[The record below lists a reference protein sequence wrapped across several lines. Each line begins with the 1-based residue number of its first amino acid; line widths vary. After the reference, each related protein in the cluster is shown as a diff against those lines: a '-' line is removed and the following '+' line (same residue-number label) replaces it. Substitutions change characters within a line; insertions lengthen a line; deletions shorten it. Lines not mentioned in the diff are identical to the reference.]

1 MDWMGRN
8 NPVDGEPELAGENA
22 DDLKASVHPLQP
34 RLLSTSPSGAPLGIG
49 WTEGGR
55 KMNLVLDELTAASP
69 QADSACSLENY
80 LALPDHSMDS
90 RIAEARARL
99 GATTILLGHHYQR
112 DEVIRFA
119 DFTGDSY
126 KLSKIA
132 AETDAQYIVFCGVH
146 FMAESADVLGRDG
159 QQVILPDLNAGCS
172 MADMAEISQVEACW
186 EALER
191 LGLTDGLIPLTYM
204 NSTAAIKAFCGERGG
219 LVCTSSNA
227 RAAFVWAFARGTRI
241 LFLPDQHLGRNTGFA
256 MGISLDEMAVWDPWA
271 LQGGQ
276 SKATLAA
283 SRIVLWK
290 GHCAVHQR
298 FLPGHVDTV
307 RAKYPGIQVIVHPEC
322 RWEVCQKADALGST
336 ERLIKIVED
345 APTGSMFAI
354 GTEIHLVNRL
364 ARRFAAE
371 GKRIITLDDTGC
383 LCTTMYRISPQHLA
397 WALENLIE
405 GRVVNRIQVRANVK
419 HWARVAL
426 DRMLEV
432 G

>member
-1 MDWMGRN
+1 MI
-8 NPVDGEPELAGENA
+8 L
-22 DDLKASVHPLQP
+22 DD
-34 RLLSTSPSGAPLGIG
+34 
-49 WTEGGR
+49 E
-55 KMNLVLDELTAASP
+55 TAVAV
-69 QADSACSLENY
+69 ATGDNCSLENY
-80 LALPDHSMDS
+80 LALPDHGMDD
-90 RIAEARARL
+90 RVAEARRKL
-99 GATTILLGHHYQR
+99 GATTVLLGHHYQR

-132 AETDAQYIVFCGVH
+132 AETEAKYIVFCGVH

-191 LGLTDGLIPLTYM
+191 VGLADELIPLTYM
-204 NSTAAIKAFCGERGG
+204 NSTAAIKAFCGEHGG

-227 RAAFVWAFARGTRI
+227 RAAFEWAFARGKRV
-241 LFLPDQHLGRNTGFA
+241 LFLPDQHLGRNTGYA
-256 MGISLDEMAVWDPWA
+256 MGIPLEEMAVWDPWG

-276 SKATLAA
+276 TKQALAA
-283 SRIVLWK
+283 SRILLWK

-298 FLPGHVDTV
+298 FLPSHVDQV

-336 ERLIKIVED
+336 ERLIKLVED
-345 APTGSMFAI
+345 APEGQMFAV
-354 GTEIHLVNRL
+354 GTEIHLVNRM
-364 ARRFAAE
+364 AKRFAE
-371 GKRIITLDDTGC
+371 QGKRVITLDDTGC
-383 LCTTMYRISPQHLA
+383 LCTTMYRISPNHLA
-397 WALENLIE
+397 WALENLVE
-405 GRVVNRIQVRANVK
+405 GRVVNRIQVRKSVK
-419 HWARVAL
+419 RWAKVAL